1 MIGLMDLELSHQHR
15 EEIMQEVAVARLAR
29 LARANHEGKSL
40 QASNLGWELARY
52 AGLLSKRL
60 RRASACAAP
69 GNVRAPRTEKGR

>member
-1 MIGLMDLELSHQHR
+1 MSGLMDLELSHQHR

-52 AGLLSKRL
+52 AGLLRKRM
-60 RRASACAAP
+60 RSTGQRAGTTD
-69 GNVRAPRTEKGR
+69 GNRKIT

>member
-60 RRASACAAP
+60 RSTGQRA
-69 GNVRAPRTEKGR
+69 GTTDGKRKIT